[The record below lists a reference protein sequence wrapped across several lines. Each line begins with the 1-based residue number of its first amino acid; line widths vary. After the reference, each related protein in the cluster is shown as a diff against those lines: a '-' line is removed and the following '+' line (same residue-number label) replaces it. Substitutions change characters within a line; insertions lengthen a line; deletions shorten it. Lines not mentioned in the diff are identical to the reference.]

1 MATPVFVDGAT
12 EGYKDGLAGRDPQE
26 KSQYFS
32 CASGSEYEAGYLFG
46 MVDRE
51 AGLSCPKYL
60 GYCPELPFQRGMEV
74 TIPKGTPIHHRGKV
88 KPAGRTYKVKVHNV
102 DQGSI
107 MCLASSSWS
116 GERYTWSN
124 PKRPT
129 TPKICFAGSAG
140 YWSEIDIN
148 DLVQENPL
156 TRM

>member
-1 MATPVFVDGAT
+1 MGTYLEDTRLRPVIGWGVGEAVQAAIP
-12 EGYKDGLAGRDPQE
+12 KKNP
-26 KSQYFS
+26 QYFS
-32 CASGSEYEAGYLFG
+32 CGSGSEYEAGYLF
-46 MVDRE
+46 
-51 AGLSCPKYL
+51 
-60 GYCPELPFQRGMEV
+60 GMEV
-74 TIPKGTPIHHRGKV
+74 TIPKGTPIHHRDKV
-88 KPAGRTYKVKVHNV
+88 KIHDV

-116 GERYTWSN
+116 GERSN

-156 TRM
+156 IRM